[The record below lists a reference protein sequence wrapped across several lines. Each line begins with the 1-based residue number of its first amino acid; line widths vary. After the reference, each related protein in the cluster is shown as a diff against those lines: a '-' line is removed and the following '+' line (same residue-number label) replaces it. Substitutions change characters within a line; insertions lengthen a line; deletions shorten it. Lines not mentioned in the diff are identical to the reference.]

1 MDAGATASSVKNSS
15 TAASDPLARNFG
27 DPVRSAPARRAR
39 SRAIRIVSSMLFKS
53 RACTT
58 SSAPCPSAVRSRS
71 TAFARYWAE
80 TGSTSFQFRARART
94 KSESR
99 QATRSARSS
108 ALSTARRTATQPAS
122 GHGFRNVLAPHS
134 TRHPSRPRTPLQPD
148 RRSPGSFSDEAVLH
162 RARKLT
168 DRHPGPAPRR
178 EVSDGTRREYQPPAP
193 SGPPISRLP
202 ALPSAPAG
210 WPKVLS
216 ARYSSGRRSLIQNRQ
231 RRPGPKGHSFEGFH
245 TSRGDPARQPR

>member
-168 DRHPGPAPRR
+168 DRHPGPRRAGRCQMERVANISLPR
-178 EVSDGTRREYQPPAP
+178 QA
-193 SGPPISRLP
+193 
-202 ALPSAPAG
+202 ALQFRG
-210 WPKVLS
+210 C
-216 ARYSSGRRSLIQNRQ
+216 Q
-231 RRPGPKGHSFEGFH
+231 RCLQ
-245 TSRGDPARQPR
+245 RQPVGQKFYRQDIPLVADH